1 MIHSDYNEEF
11 VANKGNGKCSH
22 IIELFARYAWISTFL
37 FFVCEFLTAWS
48 WRGNYSRR
56 NQFVSELG
64 VRVCDSRAGVCSWY
78 WLMNISFVT
87 TALGI
92 SVGTLLWWK
101 SRVVSPTEGSF
112 LLVSASGLILIAVSS
127 LDRGSI
133 LHGIGANMYFVL
145 ANTAVIM
152 IATSSRTLRRPSPA
166 KWVALAAGVLGLSAY
181 FIHTVGGLGM
191 LGQGTIQRFTVYPS
205 LIGLIALATVLGTEP
220 ATRREQEPI

>member
-1 MIHSDYNEEF
+1 MIHASYNGEY
-11 VANKGNGKCSH
+11 VAKNRHDKSSR
-22 IIELFARYAWISTFL
+22 IIELSAKFAWISTSL
-37 FFVCEFLTAWS
+37 FFVCEFLTIWS

-87 TALGI
+87 TALGVT
-92 SVGTLLWWK
+92 VGTLLWWK

-112 LLVSASGLILIAVSS
+112 LLASACGLILIAMSP

-152 IATSSRTLRRPSPA
+152 IATSSRALRRPTPA

-181 FIHTVGGLGM
+181 FIHTVGSLGALGL
-191 LGQGTIQRFTVYPS
+191 GTIQRFTVYSS
-205 LIGLIALATVLGTEP
+205 LIGLISLATVLRTEP
-220 ATRREQEPI
+220 ATRREQELT